1 MWMVPPMIRR
11 FALGA
16 LALLL
21 VLPARADKD
30 LIKESR
36 ITPLEVRRK
45 KDKAAETAAQDG
57 FSPIPRAPRIVGGK
71 NASPGEYPWMAA
83 LVRADEPDNYDGQF
97 CGGSLIHPRWILT
110 ASHCVAG
117 TKAEDLEVVL
127 GTNDLDSSS
136 GFQRIAVAEIIM
148 APRYNDF
155 NLDSDF
161 ALLRLAEPA
170 DPDLT
175 PIQLIDDVAL
185 AAPGIEAV
193 LTGWG
198 DLTNGERDYPN
209 LLQEVELPLVDLA
222 IVNATPAYAGTLT
235 ENMLPA
241 GLEEGGKDACYGD
254 SGGPL
259 VVPSPVGIGWAQAGI
274 VSFGTGCAEPG
285 AYGIYSRVSQFRSW
299 ILGHI
304 MPNYALWEI
313 ANSRTGE
320 LRDPDGNGFTNFED
334 FALPD
339 HALTRTSTASA
350 VLLSYFRPKNASE
363 VDYILENAPG
373 PGGPWTVKSPT
384 PFSSENAL
392 GGLVFW
398 TVALPKIEDTGVFR
412 VRAVPSSRLASGP
425 RPLDFATGTHGTL
438 DSTDAG
444 FTGLYR
450 LEGLPSGQPVSISL
464 RSTDFNAW
472 LALEIAGT
480 GANAGSSFSN
490 SGGGLTGTD
499 EILTFTPSAATKY
512 QVRVSGGPGDFTLNV
527 WAPGSLA
534 GQTVLAVPFSP
545 KPVTLK
551 GSLAVGDAYD
561 PLFLPGGEY
570 LKDDFGLDFSPIPSE
585 TLIEIAMNSKAAGSA
600 GIDDFLSL
608 IDFESGKLVAWSDN
622 RSRKQNNSVLRFAPV
637 PGKSYLVRATSSPEN
652 DTGNYSLLGSM
663 PKITPKTP
671 VAPLA
676 VGATVSGKLSAA
688 SELDETRGT
697 AKRDYLLASL
707 AAGTGV
713 AVTLESTRIDAYISI
728 LNASDL
734 SVVTEGDGG
743 GPAGGIHNARA
754 TFVSEAGHRYL
765 VRVTTY
771 EPQEA
776 GPYVLKTS
784 TTP

>member
-1 MWMVPPMIRR
+1 MVPPMIRR

-21 VLPARADKD
+21 ILPARADKD

-45 KDKAAETAAQDG
+45 KDKAAETAAQEG
-57 FSPIPRAPRIVGGK
+57 FSPLPRAPRIVGGK

-83 LVRADEPDNYDGQF
+83 LVRADEPDNYEGQF

-110 ASHCVAG
+110 ASHCVTG

-127 GTNDLDSSS
+127 GTHDLDSSS

-155 NLDSDF
+155 NLDSDL

-170 DPDLT
+170 NAT
-175 PIQLIDDVAL
+175 PIQLIDDAAL

-198 DLTNGERDYPN
+198 DLTNGDRDYPN
-209 LLQEVELPLVDLA
+209 LLQEVELPLVDFA
-222 IVNATPAYAGTLT
+222 VANASPAYAGTLT

-241 GLEEGGKDACYGD
+241 GFEAGGKDACYGD

-259 VVPSPVGIGWAQAGI
+259 VVPSPVGTGWAQAGI
-274 VSFGTGCAEPG
+274 VSFGAGCAEPG
-285 AYGIYSRVSQFRSW
+285 VYGIYSKVSQFRGW
-299 ILGHI
+299 VLGHV
-304 MPNYALWEI
+304 MPNYAAWEI

-339 HALTRTSTASA
+339 H
-350 VLLSYFRPKNASE
+350 VLNKEVSGGFVRFSYLRPENATE

-373 PGGPWTVKSPT
+373 AAGPWTVKSPA
-384 PFSSENAL
+384 FVSSA
-392 GGLVFW
+392 GAGQGLILW
-398 TVALPKIEDTGVFR
+398 TVQLPAAQDTGVFR
-412 VRAVPSSRLASGP
+412 VRAVLSSSLAAGP
-425 RPLDFATGTHGTL
+425 RPLEFPGGTHGTI
-438 DSTDAG
+438 DATDAG
-444 FTGLYR
+444 FSRAYR
-450 LEGLPSGQPVSISL
+450 LEGLVAGLPVSISL
-464 RSTDFNAW
+464 RSTDFDAS
-472 LALEIAGT
+472 LALENAAT
-480 GANAGSSFSN
+480 GSDLGDSSTNNA
-490 SGGGLTGTD
+490 GGLTGTD
-499 EILTFTPSAATKY
+499 EILTFTPVGTTKY
-512 QVRVSGGPGDFTLNV
+512 QVRVSGGPGDFTLGV
-527 WAPGSLA
+527 WSPGSLA

-545 KPVTLK
+545 KPATLK

-570 LKDDFGLDFSPIPSE
+570 LKDDFGLDFSAVPSE
-585 TLIEIAMNSKAAGSA
+585 TLVEIAMNSKAAGRA

-608 IDFESGKLVAWSDN
+608 IDSESGKLVAFSDN
-622 RSRKQNNSVLRFAPV
+622 RSGKSNNSVLRFAPV

-652 DTGNYSLLGSM
+652 DTGSYSLLGNM
-663 PKITPKTP
+663 PKISPKTP

-697 AKRDYLLASL
+697 AKRDYLLAPL
-707 AAGTGV
+707 AAGTEVGI
-713 AVTLESTRIDAYISI
+713 TMESTRLDTYISV
-728 LNASDL
+728 LDASDL
-734 SVVTEGDGG
+734 SVVVEGDGG
-743 GPAGGIHNARA
+743 GPAGGIHNALA
-754 TFVSEAGHRYL
+754 TFVTEAGRRYL
-765 VRVTTY
+765 VRATTY
-771 EPQEA
+771 EPREA
-776 GPYVLKTS
+776 GPYFLKTS